1 MFVFVLFVVFFQE
14 LNPKTSAKWKADS
27 ATASADPSHEYHE
40 ISDDEMPGEK
50 FDLGPSLLDEMD
62 FMFRSMSAH
71 SEHGELK
78 SPDFENNNKK
88 NEIAELAAKFHR
100 KNSGGLLPG
109 SIASLKS
116 KKKSSNSAGVAGNVK
131 PISVK
136 DERILN
142 QAIDFANE
150 ISARY
155 DRIQFRSREKDKSK
169 FIPFDIHIKFHR
181 SMTDLVNDSTAQS
194 PKRKFSFR
202 FPHLVHHSNSGDKDS
217 SSTGSGQHHKGMHGV
232 KTRNFSEDVK
242 NVPDLQ
248 VIWLFIVCIRITHTV
263 ESMIPLDLLCCKQIQ
278 FIYSFHLLNRCC
290 VAT

>member
-1 MFVFVLFVVFFQE
+1 M
-14 LNPKTSAKWKADS
+14 KWKAEP
-27 ATASADPSHEYHE
+27 ATANASVDPSHEYHE

-88 NEIAELAAKFHR
+88 NEVAELAAKFHR
-100 KNSGGLLPG
+100 KNSSGLLPG

-116 KKKSSNSAGVAGNVK
+116 KKKSSSSAGVAGNVK

-136 DERILN
+136 DEKILN

-155 DRIQFRSREKDKSK
+155 KTRKMNELFMKRYSISAHAKRLHCIQSTNFRSI
-169 FIPFDIHIKFHR
+169 F
-181 SMTDLVNDSTAQS
+181 
-194 PKRKFSFR
+194 
-202 FPHLVHHSNSGDKDS
+202 
-217 SSTGSGQHHKGMHGV
+217 
-232 KTRNFSEDVK
+232 
-242 NVPDLQ
+242 
-248 VIWLFIVCIRITHTV
+248 
-263 ESMIPLDLLCCKQIQ
+263 
-278 FIYSFHLLNRCC
+278 
-290 VAT
+290 

>member
-1 MFVFVLFVVFFQE
+1 M
-14 LNPKTSAKWKADS
+14 KWKPDVSTTS
-27 ATASADPSHEYHE
+27 ATAQTTAAATASDPSHEYHE

-62 FMFRSMSAH
+62 FMFRSMSAS

-116 KKKSSNSAGVAGNVK
+116 KKKSTTAANMASGIAGNVK

-136 DERILN
+136 DEKILN

-155 DRIQFRSREKDKSK
+155 IFSYIRVYIDFELKLNHF
-169 FIPFDIHIKFHR
+169 FI
-181 SMTDLVNDSTAQS
+181 
-194 PKRKFSFR
+194 
-202 FPHLVHHSNSGDKDS
+202 
-217 SSTGSGQHHKGMHGV
+217 
-232 KTRNFSEDVK
+232 
-242 NVPDLQ
+242 
-248 VIWLFIVCIRITHTV
+248 
-263 ESMIPLDLLCCKQIQ
+263 
-278 FIYSFHLLNRCC
+278 FHLKNSDQ
-290 VAT
+290 

>member
-1 MFVFVLFVVFFQE
+1 M
-14 LNPKTSAKWKADS
+14 KWKPD
-27 ATASADPSHEYHE
+27 TAAAANAAAVAGAVDPSHEYHE

-62 FMFRSMSAH
+62 FMFRSMSAS

-116 KKKSSNSAGVAGNVK
+116 KKKTVNAAGLAGNVK
-131 PISVK
+131 PISLK
-136 DERILN
+136 DEKMLN

-155 DRIQFRSREKDKSK
+155 G
-169 FIPFDIHIKFHR
+169 
-181 SMTDLVNDSTAQS
+181 T
-194 PKRKFSFR
+194 
-202 FPHLVHHSNSGDKDS
+202 
-217 SSTGSGQHHKGMHGV
+217 
-232 KTRNFSEDVK
+232 
-242 NVPDLQ
+242 
-248 VIWLFIVCIRITHTV
+248 TV
-263 ESMIPLDLLCCKQIQ
+263 FAS
-278 FIYSFHLLNRCC
+278 H
-290 VAT
+290 

>member
-1 MFVFVLFVVFFQE
+1 M
-14 LNPKTSAKWKADS
+14 KWKTDAANIS
-27 ATASADPSHEYHE
+27 AVSTIAAAAATADPSHEYHE

-62 FMFRSMSAH
+62 FMFRSMSAS
-71 SEHGELK
+71 SEHGEK

-116 KKKSSNSAGVAGNVK
+116 KKKSSHATGMAGNVK

-136 DERILN
+136 DEKMLN

-155 DRIQFRSREKDKSK
+155 MK
-169 FIPFDIHIKFHR
+169 
-181 SMTDLVNDSTAQS
+181 
-194 PKRKFSFR
+194 
-202 FPHLVHHSNSGDKDS
+202 
-217 SSTGSGQHHKGMHGV
+217 
-232 KTRNFSEDVK
+232 
-242 NVPDLQ
+242 
-248 VIWLFIVCIRITHTV
+248 
-263 ESMIPLDLLCCKQIQ
+263 
-278 FIYSFHLLNRCC
+278 
-290 VAT
+290 